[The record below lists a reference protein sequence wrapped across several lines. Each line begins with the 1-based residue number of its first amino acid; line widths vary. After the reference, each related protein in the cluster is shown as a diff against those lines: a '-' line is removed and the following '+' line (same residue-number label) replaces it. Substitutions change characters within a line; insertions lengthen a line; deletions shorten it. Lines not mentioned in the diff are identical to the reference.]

1 MLLVLTN
8 LISIASLVWA
18 LHDAN
23 LSELWDDLASMDWTW
38 VAIGVVT
45 DILVYF
51 IQAWRWSLV
60 LRPVTPV
67 TFWDSLRAI
76 YVGLFGN
83 EVLPFRAGELIR
95 CYLLGRWSSLPFSV
109 VLSSALIERIFD
121 GVCLM
126 ACLVVTLRITPFPKN
141 LRYLVDGSYILG
153 MVVLGAAI
161 LFGLAMF
168 RRRQTRSAL
177 SGKGWQRHARVLID
191 DLSLIGHSRYLYLA
205 GLVSAAYLL
214 MQVLPV
220 YAVMRGY
227 GFDLSMKAAFVVMV
241 ILRLGSVVPQAP
253 GNIGLF
259 QLLTKVTLEDV
270 FHVASAEAARFSLVL
285 WGVVTLPLL
294 IGGFLALALTGRRLG
309 EIHQEARSGMEQ
321 NTTS

>member
-1 MLLVLTN
+1 LLVLTN
-8 LISIASLVWA
+8 LISIAFLVWA

-23 LSELWDDLASMDWTW
+23 LGELWDDLTSMDWTW

-45 DILVYF
+45 DVLVYF
-51 IQAWRWSLV
+51 LQAWRWCLL
-60 LRPVTPV
+60 LRPVTLV
-67 TFWDSLRAI
+67 TFWDSLRAV

-83 EVLPFRAGELIR
+83 AVLPFRAGELIR

-121 GVCLM
+121 GVCLI
-126 ACLVVTLRITPFPKN
+126 ACLVVTLRITPLPKN

-153 MVVLGAAI
+153 VVVLGAAI

-177 SGKGWQRHARVLID
+177 SGKGWQRRLRVLID
-191 DLSLIGHSRYLYLA
+191 DLNLIGHSRYLYFA
-205 GLVSAAYLL
+205 GFVSVPYLL
-214 MQVLPV
+214 LQVVPV
-220 YAVMRGY
+220 YAVLRGY
-227 GFDLSMKAAFVVMV
+227 GFDLSMEAAFVLMV
-241 ILRLGSVVPQAP
+241 ILRLGSAVPQAP

-259 QLLTKVTLEDV
+259 QLLTKVTLQDI
-270 FHVASAEAARFSLVL
+270 FHVVPAEAARFSLVL

-294 IGGFLALALTGRRLG
+294 LGGFLALALTGGRLG
-309 EIHQEARSGMEQ
+309 EIHQEARSGMEPK
-321 NTTS
+321 TAS